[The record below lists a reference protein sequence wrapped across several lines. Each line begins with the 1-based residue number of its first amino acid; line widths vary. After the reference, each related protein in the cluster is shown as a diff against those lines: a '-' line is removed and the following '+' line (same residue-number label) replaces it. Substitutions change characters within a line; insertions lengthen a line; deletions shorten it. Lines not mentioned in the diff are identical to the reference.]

1 MAPVEGFEF
10 RTGLVPA
17 KDRDGT
23 KDGADT
29 RAAETAGPGPLAR
42 PPSLLVFLT
51 FATIALLYLFDVR
64 FGITED
70 EAIRRELRPVA
81 TVAELDARVN
91 AALDRNDVEDAL
103 VYAEIAEYVERP
115 LPEETQS
122 RLTAALSTG
131 AAIAR
136 NSAGFASGFVTG
148 DGTSIAEL
156 AGAVTSDLT
165 VVGDVRDIAGEG
177 GRMVLGQDYNE
188 FVLGLS
194 VVGLAAT
201 GATIATG
208 GGGLSAKLGAS
219 VLKVAARSG
228 TLTVDFMRT
237 LLRLTREAVKPDELG
252 TILRSAR
259 VTDLRATQE
268 ALTAYARSLRQSEI
282 VQVATRL
289 GELGNRVGPG
299 ETVRLLKYVKTTENL
314 EDVTA
319 MSARLGKKTRGII
332 ELTGKTSL
340 RAFKTALNVVEFL
353 IEQILAFL
361 VWLAALLGSFLM
373 KRIFRRRKTRPA
385 SRSFSD
391 SAKSHVTLQA
401 KPARL

>member
-1 MAPVEGFEF
+1 M
-10 RTGLVPA
+10 
-17 KDRDGT
+17 
-23 KDGADT
+23 
-29 RAAETAGPGPLAR
+29 
-42 PPSLLVFLT
+42 
-51 FATIALLYLFDVR
+51 
-64 FGITED
+64 
-70 EAIRRELRPVA
+70 
-81 TVAELDARVN
+81 
-91 AALDRNDVEDAL
+91 
-103 VYAEIAEYVERP
+103 
-115 LPEETQS
+115 
-122 RLTAALSTG
+122 
-131 AAIAR
+131 
-136 NSAGFASGFVTG
+136 
-148 DGTSIAEL
+148 
-156 AGAVTSDLT
+156 TSDLT

-177 GRMVLGQDYNE
+177 GKMMLGQEYYE

-237 LLRLTREAVKPDELG
+237 LLRLTREAVKPDELA

-259 VTDLRATQE
+259 ITDLRATRE
-268 ALTAYARSLRQSEI
+268 ALTAYARSLRSSEI
-282 VQVATRL
+282 VQVAKRL

-340 RAFKTALNVVEFL
+340 RAFKTAPNVVEFL

-361 VWLAALLGSFLM
+361 AWLAALLGSFLV
-373 KRIFRRRKTRPA
+373 KRIFRRRKTRGLREVFPTA
-385 SRSFSD
+385 QKSRY
-391 SAKSHVTLQA
+391 
-401 KPARL
+401 ARGETG